1 MPIKDDKNMLKHS
14 VSQKKS
20 SKTSINTSDRIDQR
34 IPKKNY
40 LDLATLIRSIQRAEG
55 HTDCF
60 KVGMV
65 SCEQMECKWRTFCL

>member
-1 MPIKDDKNMLKHS
+1 MPIRDDKNMLKRR

-20 SKTSINTSDRIDQR
+20 NKTSINTSDPIDQR
-34 IPKKNY
+34 PPKKNY

-55 HTDCF
+55 HTGCF

-65 SCEQMECKWRTFCL
+65 ACEQMECKWRAFCL